1 MKSLKTYNMDRDVI
15 QLLNRA
21 SNKSQIVNR
30 SVRRYYR
37 QQEEFKGY
45 EASTFDLVRWLLDNS
60 RSDEISPQLR
70 SLLQIEMSALINK
83 NQG

>member
-15 QLLNRA
+15 QLLKRA
-21 SNKSQIVNR
+21 SNKSQVVNQ

-37 QQEEFKGY
+37 QQSEFKGF
-45 EASTFDLVRWLLDNS
+45 EASTFDLIRWLLDNS
-60 RSDEISPQLR
+60 RSEQISPQLR
-70 SLLQIEMSALINK
+70 SLLQIEMSELINK